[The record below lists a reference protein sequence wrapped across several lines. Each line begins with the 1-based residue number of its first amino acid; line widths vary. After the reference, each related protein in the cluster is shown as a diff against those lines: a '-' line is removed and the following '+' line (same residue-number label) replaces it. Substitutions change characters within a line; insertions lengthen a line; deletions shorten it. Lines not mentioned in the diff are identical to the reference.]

1 MTKKIEKIYGIH
13 SAMEILKTSPDR
25 ILNIWLQDSAKSKPI
40 VLIHDAAKNI
50 GLSIQLSKRD
60 RLDKMTNNKNH
71 QGVVLEIKETNEAN
85 SNNLDEVLKKNEN
98 TNPIY
103 LILDSIQD
111 PHNLGACI
119 RTAVAAGVSAIII
132 PKDRAVGVNETV
144 KKVACGAAEN
154 ITIITVVNLV
164 RAIKKI
170 KEMGIWVI
178 GAVGNTEESIYDFDL
193 KGAIAI
199 VIGGEDKGLRAL
211 VRNECDFIGSLP
223 ITKKIESLNTSV
235 ATGII
240 LFEAVRQRKSM

>member
-1 MTKKIEKIYGIH
+1 M
-13 SAMEILKTSPDR
+13 
-25 ILNIWLQDSAKSKPI
+25 
-40 VLIHDAAKNI
+40 
-50 GLSIQLSKRD
+50 
-60 RLDKMTNNKNH
+60 
-71 QGVVLEIKETNEAN
+71 
-85 SNNLDEVLKKNEN
+85 
-98 TNPIY
+98 
-103 LILDSIQD
+103 
-111 PHNLGACI
+111 
-119 RTAVAAGVSAIII
+119 SAIII

-193 KGAIAI
+193 KGAIAV
-199 VIGGEDKGLRAL
+199 VIGGEDKGIRSL

-223 ITKKIESLNTSV
+223 ITKRIESLNASV

>member
-71 QGVVLEIKETNEAN
+71 QGVVLAIKETNETN

-199 VIGGEDKGLRAL
+199 VIGGEDKGIRSL

-223 ITKKIESLNTSV
+223 ITKRTESLNASV